1 MHLANVINLCEVHTI
16 HPDLNS
22 NKLRKKNMKT
32 HLRLFLVTGLTKL
45 RLHLV
50 LMAAVAAIAF
60 PSLISAAPVEASG
73 TWDDCNFAPVFRAAG
88 PNTVETVG
96 ITENFFGT
104 LNGTYAGTERDVIY
118 ADGSATFHGS
128 GIFTGAVA
136 GRAGTAT
143 YLYEGIAPAGQPFH
157 ATWVLVGETG
167 SLASVRGHGTFGGNF
182 DGVTTACD
190 GGIFS
195 GSYEGSL
202 NLGP

>member
-1 MHLANVINLCEVHTI
+1 MQSIGG
-16 HPDLNS
+16 
-22 NKLRKKNMKT
+22 NMQSVT
-32 HLRLFLVTGLTKL
+32 RRCIQLFLV
-45 RLHLV
+45 LV
-50 LMAAVAAIAF
+50 AIAF
-60 PSLISAAPVEASG
+60 PAVTGATPVKASG

-104 LNGTYAGTERDVIY
+104 LLGTYAGTERDVIY

-136 GRAGTAT
+136 GRSGTAT
-143 YLYEGIAPAGQPFH
+143 YLYEGVAPAGQPFH

-167 SLASVRGHGTFGGNF
+167 SLASVNGHGTFGGNF
-182 DGVTTACD
+182 EGVTEACD

-195 GSYEGSL
+195 GSYEGAL

>member
-1 MHLANVINLCEVHTI
+1 MQFTARSCTQ
-16 HPDLNS
+16 
-22 NKLRKKNMKT
+22 
-32 HLRLFLVTGLTKL
+32 LFMVLV
-45 RLHLV
+45 
-50 LMAAVAAIAF
+50 AIAF
-60 PSLISAAPVEASG
+60 PAVASAAPLAASG
-73 TWDDCNFAPVFRAAG
+73 TWDDCNFAPDFRAAG
-88 PNTVETVG
+88 PNAVGTVG

-128 GIFTGAVA
+128 GIFTGTVA
-136 GRAGTAT
+136 GRSGTGT
-143 YLYEGIAPAGQPFH
+143 YLYEGVAPAGQPFR

-182 DGVTTACD
+182 DGVSGACD

-195 GSYEGSL
+195 GTYEGAL